1 MSRSGLTQR
10 IVDLA
15 NAIVG
20 HIRGGLAY
28 VTVLGN
34 AMMAGIS
41 GSASADCA
49 ATGSILIPALVRQG
63 YKPQFA
69 ALIAA
74 FSSLMAPILPPSIF
88 LLLSGSM
95 AGEIGS
101 ASGRERAWPYVSFPG
116 GAVSC
121 KKKTT

>member
-1 MSRSGLTQR
+1 MILTLFGALVVLLALGVPVAFSMGLSGLVIVLTQPAVQERLLITKTFGGMDSFTLMAIPFFILAGEVMSRSGLTQR

-41 GSASADCA
+41 GS
-49 ATGSILIPALVRQG
+49 
-63 YKPQFA
+63 
-69 ALIAA
+69 
-74 FSSLMAPILPPSIF
+74 
-88 LLLSGSM
+88 
-95 AGEIGS
+95 EIG
-101 ASGRERAWPYVSFPG
+101 RAHV
-116 GAVSC
+116 
-121 KKKTT
+121 